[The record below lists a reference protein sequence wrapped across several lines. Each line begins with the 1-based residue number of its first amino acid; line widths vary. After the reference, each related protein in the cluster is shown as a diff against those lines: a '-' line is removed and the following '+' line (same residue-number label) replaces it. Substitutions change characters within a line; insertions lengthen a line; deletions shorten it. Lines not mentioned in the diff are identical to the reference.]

1 LKDVQYYRETEGN
14 AEIGGDYDGR
24 RTHHSDWKKETQFVK
39 EEGHRI
45 GYFLHVLR
53 D

>member
-1 LKDVQYYRETEGN
+1 VQYYRETGGN

-24 RTHHSDWKKETQFVK
+24 THHFDRKKEIQFVK

-45 GYFLHVLR
+45 SYFLHELR